1 MLYLAYVGEKEK
13 RYVVDFGQVNEHVVQ
28 IEGDFPVKSNGFT
41 LSRID
46 CDDDER
52 DDWDYTGF
60 RTIYRV
66 IEGGAQF
73 SDDGSVYVAPP
84 KPEPEPEPVP
94 PTEEELAAIFEQNKR
109 DMIYLSKAML
119 ESFLAENPITSTAH
133 NNAEGIYS
141 VTNEKQTLMVSQYMT
156 YQIEKAANPEAKLR
170 WNEAGKSCEDWTEQE
185 FMQLVLEI
193 KAYVYPLVS
202 YQQTLEEQI
211 RACTTQEE
219 LGAIEIDYESIHM
232 KGE

>member
-1 MLYLAYVGEKEK
+1 MLNMKYTGLNPVYEVEFS
-13 RYVVDFGQVNEHVVQ
+13 RISQHVVQ
-28 IEGDFPVKSNGFT
+28 LIGEIPAKDKGFT
-41 LSRID
+41 LSR
-46 CDDDER
+46 DESE
-52 DDWDYTGF
+52 DEWDYKNFKTV
-60 RTIYRV
+60 YRQLDNGV
-66 IEGGAQF
+66 QF

-84 KPEPEPEPVP
+84 EPEPVPEPEP

-109 DMIYLSKAML
+109 NKIYLSKAML
-119 ESFLAENPITSTAH
+119 ESFLAENPVTSTAH
-133 NNAEGIYS
+133 NNTAGIYS

-170 WNEAGKSCEDWTEQE
+170 WNESGKSCEDWTEQE

-211 RACTTQEE
+211 RACTTQKE
-219 LGAIEIDYESIHM
+219 LDAIEIDYESVHG
-232 KGE
+232 KEE